1 MIDKVKIVDNVLPD
15 SLHEMCYELIM
26 GESFWT
32 LSQTSVPEA
41 QAPGVTRLIGT
52 TVYDEDRGLDMGNRA
67 HILSA
72 VIYQMIKVKV
82 PTLSNKITRILIG
95 AKTAFNIDVPHT
107 DHRDADRTSVL
118 FYLNRTWNKEW
129 GGGVTIDGREYE
141 YKPNRALIFK
151 SNLLHAGTGGTGPG
165 FRTYIN
171 YVVKDE

>member
-1 MIDKVKIVDNVLPD
+1 MIDKVKIVDNILPD
-15 SLHEMCYELIM
+15 NLHEMCYELIM
-26 GESFWT
+26 AEPFWS

-41 QAPGVTRLIGT
+41 TRMIGT
-52 TVYDEDRGLDMGNRA
+52 TVYDVDTGLDMGNRA
-67 HILSA
+67 HVLSA

-82 PTLSNKITRILIG
+82 PTLSNEITRILIG

-129 GGGVTIDGREYE
+129 GGGITIDGKEYE

-151 SNLLHAGTGGTGPG
+151 SNLMHAGTGGNGPG

-171 YVVKDE
+171 YVVKDV